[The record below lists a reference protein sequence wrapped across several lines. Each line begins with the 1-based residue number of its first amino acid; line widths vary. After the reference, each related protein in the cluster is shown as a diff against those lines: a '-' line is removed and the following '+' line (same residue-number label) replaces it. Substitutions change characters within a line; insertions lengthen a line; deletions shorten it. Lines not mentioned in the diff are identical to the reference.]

1 MRVKITFNK
10 NNNVAVPINNIDA
23 QNSFLHKILG
33 ANNIYHDIFSEYS
46 ISSLQGGK
54 LDKNTGNLIFTEL
67 PYIYVSSLN
76 YFFLNNLLKSL
87 GETNE
92 TLCGMT
98 IDDYFVD
105 DFKVNRFFDKI
116 ITISPILLKNKDG
129 RSITFKDNE
138 WLNLLKINCIKKLEK
153 LGIYDNTFDIEI
165 RNIDKAKT
173 KKIQVS
179 NDAFAISSMIS
190 LTVYG
195 KPETRHALYCLGL
208 GKSTGSG
215 FGAIR
220 IL

>member
-1 MRVKITFNK
+1 MRVKITFNQ
-10 NNNVAVPINNIDA
+10 NNCIIPINNIDA

-33 ANNIYHDIFSEYS
+33 SNNIYHDIFSEYS
-46 ISSLQGGK
+46 VSSLQGGK
-54 LDKNTGNLIFTEL
+54 LDKSTGNLIFSES

-76 YFFLNNLLKSL
+76 YFFLNNLLNPLNS
-87 GETNE
+87 TNE

-98 IDDYFVD
+98 VNDYSID
-105 DFKVNRFFDKI
+105 DFKVNKFFDKI
-116 ITISPILLKNKDG
+116 LTISPILLKNKEN

-138 WLNLLKINCIKKLEK
+138 WLSLLKDNCIKKLEK

-165 RNIDKAKT
+165 RNAHKAKT

-179 NDAFAISSMIS
+179 NNAFAISSMIS
-190 LTVYG
+190 LIVYG
-195 KPETRHALYCLGL
+195 KQETRYSLYCLGL

-215 FGAIR
+215 FGAIK